1 MRNWEVEL
9 HLGAP
14 NGSAPRAA
22 KPFNRM
28 GFEVEADGGGSAG
41 SGGTRAYR
49 NGAPIELVHVERSA
63 EDGDRE
69 MSEERRVVIELNPAD
84 DAVVFQIL
92 RDFRFADLEVLG
104 ELGF

>member
-41 SGGTRAYR
+41 S
-49 NGAPIELVHVERSA
+49 E
-63 EDGDRE
+63 
-69 MSEERRVVIELNPAD
+69 
-84 DAVVFQIL
+84 
-92 RDFRFADLEVLG
+92 EVLATT
-104 ELGF
+104 ETVHRSS